1 MNTFK
6 TTLLMLALIIL
17 FVLVGSLIGGKEGM
31 MWAFMMALIMNGFAY
46 WFSDK
51 IVLMMYGAKEIKEE
65 DYPQIFS
72 MVRELTIKMDL
83 PMPKVCIVD
92 TQTPNAF
99 ATGRNPQN
107 SAVVLTKG
115 IISLL
120 NEKELKGVI
129 AHELSHI
136 KNRDTLISVVAATI
150 AGAIFT
156 LARMAQ
162 WALMFGGLRR
172 RDDRDSGIG
181 DVLGMILLVI
191 LAPIAALIIQLAISR
206 SREYEADRTA
216 AINTRDPLSLASALR
231 RIHDAVQRFPMQ
243 DVNPATSHMFI
254 VNPLK
259 GKDIL
264 TLFSTHPP
272 ISERIKKLEQI
283 YNELS
288 GYSIPN
294 IIR

>member
-6 TTLLMLALIIL
+6 TTLLMLALIML
-17 FVLVGSLIGGKEGM
+17 FVIVGNFIGGKEGM
-31 MWAFMMALIMNGFAY
+31 IWAFIMAVMMNGVAY

-51 IVLMMYGAKEIKEE
+51 IVLMMYRAQEIKEE
-65 DYPQIFS
+65 QYPQIFS
-72 MVRELTIKMDL
+72 IIRELVAKMNL
-83 PMPKVCIVD
+83 PMPKVYIIN

-99 ATGRNPQN
+99 ATGRNPKN
-107 SAVVLTKG
+107 SAVALTTG
-115 IISLL
+115 IMNIL
-120 NEKELKGVI
+120 NERELKGVI

-162 WALMFGGLRR
+162 WTLMFGGNK
-172 RDDRDSGIG
+172 RDNRNSNPLQAVG
-181 DVLGMILLVI
+181 LLLVVI
-191 LAPIAALIIQLAISR
+191 LAPIAAIIIQLAISR

-216 AINTRDPLSLASALR
+216 AINSSDPLSLANALR
-231 RIHDAVQRFPMQ
+231 KLHETVQRIPLQ
-243 DVNPATSHMFI
+243 NANPATTHMFI

-259 GKDIL
+259 TESLL

-272 ISERIKKLEQI
+272 MSERIKKLE
-283 YNELS
+283 ELDKNLK
-288 GYSIPN
+288 GYKIPN

>member
-17 FVLVGSLIGGKEGM
+17 FVVVGNFIGGKEGM
-31 MWAFMMALIMNGFAY
+31 IWAFMMAVMMNGIAY

-51 IVLMMYGAKEIKEE
+51 IILMIYRAQEIKEE
-65 DYPQIFS
+65 QYPQIFS
-72 MVRELTIKMDL
+72 IIRELVSKMNL
-83 PMPKVCIVD
+83 PMPKVYIIN
-92 TQTPNAF
+92 TPTPNAF
-99 ATGRNPQN
+99 ATGRDPKH
-107 SAVVLTKG
+107 SAVALTTG
-115 IISLL
+115 IMNILD
-120 NEKELKGVI
+120 ERELKGVI

-162 WALMFGGLRR
+162 WALMFGGNR
-172 RDDRDSGIG
+172 RDNRNSSPLQAVG
-181 DVLGMILLVI
+181 LLLVVI
-191 LAPIAALIIQLAISR
+191 LAPIAAMIIQLAISR

-216 AINTRDPLSLASALR
+216 AINSGDPLSLASALR
-231 RIHDAVQRFPMQ
+231 KLHETVQRIPLQ
-243 DVNPATSHMFI
+243 NANPTTSHMFI

-259 GKDIL
+259 GEGVL

-272 ISERIKKLEQI
+272 ISERIKKLEELYRNLKG
-283 YNELS
+283 YN
-288 GYSIPN
+288 IPN